1 MSLPLSGV
9 LVIEFSQF
17 LAAPSAGLRLADL
30 GARVIK
36 IERPGT
42 GEAGRQIAIK
52 NLFVE
57 GSSLVFH
64 TINRNK
70 ESYAADLKNPA
81 DLAQVK
87 QLLAQADIMTHNF
100 RPGIMEK
107 IGLDYA
113 AVCALNPRI
122 IYGVVTG
129 YGSTGPWATKPG
141 QDLLIQS
148 MSGLTYLSG
157 TKYDGPTPFG
167 IAVADIICGSHFAQG
182 LLAALLKRSKTGQ
195 SVLVEVS
202 LLESV
207 LDMQFELLT
216 THLNDGGQL
225 PQRGAERGTAHAY
238 LSAPYGIYQ
247 TQDGYLAL
255 AMGNLDQLDATLNTG
270 ILDDYPTASTWFDGR
285 DDIAERLATALREKP
300 TADWLATLEPLGIWC
315 AEVLNYQQ
323 ATTSPGYQALGMQQ
337 MVNLT
342 DGQQLP
348 TTRCPIR
355 IDGEKLYSTKAA
367 PKPGRDTEAI
377 KEEFG
382 LGSQESPARV
392 TSPPS
397 PLSKKEG
404 ELALESSLKLKT
416 SPPSFLERGLGGEV
430 GAETKPLAGLLVVDF
445 SQFLSGPSAA
455 LRLADLGARVIKIE
469 RPETGDIC
477 RHLYTSNVIMN
488 GESSVFHAI
497 NRNKESFAI
506 DLKNEDD
513 KAQVR
518 ELISRADVVMHNYRP
533 GVMERLGFDYA
544 SVKAQNPS
552 VVYGEISGY
561 GPEGPW
567 RDKPGQDL
575 LLQSVSGLTWLS
587 GNADAGPVPM
597 GLSIVD
603 MLAGAHLAQG
613 LLACLV
619 RRSLRGAGGLVQVSM
634 LESAFD
640 FQFETITTFFNDG
653 GALPQRTQ
661 HNSAHAYLGA
671 PYGIYQT
678 SNGFLALAMG
688 SIPVLGR
695 LLGCEPLLNYLEP
708 AQAFTQRDEI
718 KATLANHLQ
727 TDTTEAWL
735 AILEPADIWCA
746 NVLTWDKLLA
756 HDGFKA
762 LDMVQEVSMLD
773 GYQYRTTR
781 CPIRFDGE
789 LLTSPIGSPKL
800 GQDNVAIL
808 AEIATLQTVRHDA

>member
-1 MSLPLSGV
+1 MSLPLSGL

-70 ESYAADLKNPA
+70 ESYAADLKDPD

-87 QLLAQADIMTHNF
+87 RLLAQADIITHNF

-107 IGLDYA
+107 IGLSYED
-113 AVCALNPRI
+113 VRVLNPRI

-129 YGSTGPWATKPG
+129 YGPTGPWATKPG

-157 TKYDGPTPFG
+157 TKADGPTPFG

-182 LLAALLKRSKTGQ
+182 LLAALLKRGKTGQ
-195 SVLVEVS
+195 GALVEVS

-225 PQRGAERGTAHAY
+225 PQRGAARGTAHAY

-255 AMGNLDQLDATLNTG
+255 AMGNLDKIDNKLDTN
-270 ILDDYPTASTWFDGR
+270 ILADYPTASSWFAGR
-285 DDIAERLATALREKP
+285 DDIAARLATALREES
-300 TADWLATLEPLGIWC
+300 TATWLTILEPLGIWC

-323 ATTSPGYQALGMQQ
+323 ATSSPGYQVLGMQQ
-337 MVNLT
+337 LVNLT
-342 DGQQLP
+342 DGKQLP

-355 IDGEKLYSTKAA
+355 IDGEKLYSDKAA
-367 PKPGRDTEAI
+367 PTPGQHTAAIEAEFDLRRVRGLPPPVVEKPA
-377 KEEFG
+377 
-382 LGSQESPARV
+382 V
-392 TSPPS
+392 TSDNQPFND
-397 PLSKKEG
+397 G
-404 ELALESSLKLKT
+404 
-416 SPPSFLERGLGGEV
+416 RGQ
-430 GAETKPLAGLLVVDF
+430 APHPTKPLAGLLVVDF

-455 LRLADLGARVIKIE
+455 LRLADMGARVIKIE

-497 NRNKESFAI
+497 NRNKESFAV

-513 KAQVR
+513 KAQVW

-533 GVMERLGFDYA
+533 GVMERLGFDYT
-544 SVKAQNPS
+544 SVKAQNPN

-619 RRSLRGAGGLVQVSM
+619 RRNVSGQGGLVQVSM

-688 SIPVLGR
+688 SIPKLGQ
-695 LLGCEPLLNYLEP
+695 LLSCEPLLSYQEP

-718 KATLANHLQ
+718 KAALAGHLK
-727 TDTTEAWL
+727 TNTTEAWL

-746 NVLTWDKLLA
+746 NVLSWDKLLA
-756 HDGFKA
+756 HEGFAA
-762 LDMVQEVSMLD
+762 LNMLQEVTMSD

-789 LLTSPIGSPKL
+789 LLTSPIGSPQL
-800 GQDNVAIL
+800 GQDNATIL
-808 AEIATLQTVRHDA
+808 AEIATFQAARHDA

>member
-1 MSLPLSGV
+1 MSLPLSGL

-87 QLLAQADIMTHNF
+87 QLLAQADILTHNF

-107 IGLDYA
+107 IGLGYD
-113 AVCALNPRI
+113 AVRAINPRI

-129 YGSTGPWATKPG
+129 YGSNGPWATKPG

-148 MSGLTYLSG
+148 MSGLAYLSG
-157 TKYDGPTPFG
+157 TKDDGPTPFG

-182 LLAALLKRSKTGQ
+182 LLAALLKGSKTGR

-225 PQRGAERGTAHAY
+225 PQRGAARGTAHAY

-255 AMGNLDQLDATLNTG
+255 AMGNLGKLDTLLDTG
-270 ILDDYPTASTWFDGR
+270 ILDDYPTASSWFDGR
-285 DDIAERLATALREKP
+285 DDITARLTTKLREKP
-300 TADWLATLEPLGIWC
+300 TDTWLAKLEPLGIWC

-323 ATTSPGYQALGMQQ
+323 ATNSPGYEVLGMRQL
-337 MVNLT
+337 VNLT
-342 DGQQLP
+342 NGQQLP

-355 IDGEKLYSTKAA
+355 IDGEKLYSDKAA
-367 PKPGRDTEAI
+367 PTPGRHTEAI
-377 KEEFG
+377 KEEFN
-382 LGSQESPARV
+382 LATASNISPV
-392 TSPPS
+392 SF
-397 PLSKKEG
+397 SKKADAKHVVRTEKRP
-404 ELALESSLKLKT
+404 LE
-416 SPPSFLERGLGGEV
+416 
-430 GAETKPLAGLLVVDF
+430 GLLIVDF

-455 LRLADLGARVIKIE
+455 LRLADMGARVIKIE

-497 NRNKESFAI
+497 NRNKESFAV

-513 KAQVR
+513 KAQVW
-518 ELISRADVVMHNYRP
+518 ELIRRADVVMHNYRP

-544 SVKAQNPS
+544 SVKAQNRN

-619 RRSLRGAGGLVQVSM
+619 RRSVSGEGGLVQVSM

-653 GALPQRTQ
+653 GALPERTT
-661 HNSAHAYLGA
+661 HNNAHAYLGA

-688 SIPVLGR
+688 SIPKLGQ
-695 LLGCEPLLNYLEP
+695 LLGCEPLLQYPEP
-708 AQAFTQRDEI
+708 AQAFAQRDEI
-718 KATLANHLQ
+718 KATLAEHLK
-727 TDTTEAWL
+727 TDTAEAWL

-746 NVLTWDKLLA
+746 NVLSWDKLLG
-756 HDGFKA
+756 HEGFAA
-762 LDMVQEVSMLD
+762 LNMVQEVTMSD

-789 LLTSPIGSPKL
+789 LLTSPIGSPQL
-800 GQDNVAIL
+800 GQDNAAIL
-808 AEIATLQTVRHDA
+808 AEIAIFQAARHDA